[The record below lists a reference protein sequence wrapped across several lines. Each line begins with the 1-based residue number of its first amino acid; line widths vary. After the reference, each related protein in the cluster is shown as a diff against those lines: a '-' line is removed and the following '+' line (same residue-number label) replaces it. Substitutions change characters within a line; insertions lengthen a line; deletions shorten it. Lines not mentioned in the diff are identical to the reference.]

1 MAGAL
6 VLSTALTMLLQISMF
21 WTISG
26 KGVQVFA
33 TSLATLLGGLVIP
46 LPLFPDWVQPIFRA
60 LPFAGLMD
68 LPGRIY
74 TGHIAGGDALAAIG
88 GQLVWTVVLVL
99 VGRWFLSRGVRRV
112 VVQGG

>member
-1 MAGAL
+1 LLLPAEWSLGPPAGLAAAGLWVGAMAGAL
-6 VLSTALTMLLQISMF
+6 VLSTALTMLLQITLF

-46 LPLFPDWVQPIFRA
+46 LPLFPDWAQPILRA

-68 LPGRIY
+68 LPGRVY
-74 TGHIAGGDALAAIG
+74 TGHLAGADALAGIAG
-88 GQLVWTVVLVL
+88 
-99 VGRWFLSRGVRRV
+99 
-112 VVQGG
+112 